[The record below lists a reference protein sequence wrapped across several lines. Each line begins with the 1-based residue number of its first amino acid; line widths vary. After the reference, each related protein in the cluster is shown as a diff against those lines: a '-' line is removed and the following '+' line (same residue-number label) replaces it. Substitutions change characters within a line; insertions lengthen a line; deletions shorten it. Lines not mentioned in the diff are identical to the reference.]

1 MPRIQ
6 MSRYTLTVVRM
17 KPSQMIDVDV
27 GKVNVDVDVDVGK
40 EAADY
45 FDRALLL
52 GMNTLRTKSC

>member
-1 MPRIQ
+1 
-6 MSRYTLTVVRM
+6 M